1 MIKEIMSSMRRRIM
15 YALMVSFCVIWALP
29 VSAAVKDTA
38 ADQPQIVIVV
48 QSNKSFS
55 ETLKTFKE
63 ETAKAGW
70 SVLNANNMAGVLSE
84 RGFTLHPVV
93 ILDVCS
99 GQYSARIL
107 ENDNYR
113 PISAFMP
120 CRVSIYQ
127 TSDGN
132 VFVARMNTAAFVAM
146 MPPEVAEVM
155 SASDDEIS
163 RVIANTVR

>member
-1 MIKEIMSSMRRRIM
+1 MIKSNSVSMGRRIT
-15 YALMVSFCVIWALP
+15 YALVVSFCVIWALP
-29 VSAAVKDTA
+29 GSAVAKDTA
-38 ADQPQIVIVV
+38 ADQPQMVIVV

-63 ETAKAGW
+63 ETARAGW

-99 GQYSARIL
+99 GSYSARIL
-107 ENDNYR
+107 SNDNYR

-132 VFVARMNTAAFVAM
+132 VFIARMNTAAFVAM
-146 MPPEVAEVM
+146 MP
-155 SASDDEIS
+155 
-163 RVIANTVR
+163 